1 MKDNKTIYKLLLGVA
16 LVCLLVFLIII
27 IADLPVG
34 TGPFL
39 TSFFVLLAI
48 SFNGFDRFKS
58 FSYTVW
64 IFAAV
69 TASMYFPQYFVKAGE
84 FELKRLI
91 VPLLQIIMFGMGSQ
105 MSVKDFA
112 GVIKM
117 PKGVVIGI
125 VAQYSIMPIVGFSI
139 ASLFN
144 FPAEI
149 AAGILLIGCAPSG
162 LASNVMS
169 YIAKANLALAVTLAA
184 IATLLSPLMTPLLMK
199 TLAGQ
204 YIEIKFWSMMLDIIN
219 MMILPIIAG
228 LIFNL
233 FSKAIYAKRDQMLQ
247 LLSYFLIILVKNLI
261 YWQTYESGTDASIT
275 PLNAAFTTFM
285 WDMFWFF
292 ILPIVVASTLKKAF
306 KEFESWMDKLLSF
319 VSMAGIAVIITII
332 TAAGRDS
339 LIDVGLLLILASLIH
354 NLAGYSLGYG
364 AAKLFKM
371 PEKDCR
377 TVAFEVGMQN
387 GGLASGL
394 ALQMGKIATVGLAPA
409 IFGPLMNITG
419 SSLATYW
426 RGKKAKEEN

>member
-1 MKDNKTIYKLLLGVA
+1 MKDTKLIYQILLGVA
-16 LVCLLVFLIII
+16 FLCLFVFLSIVIL
-27 IADLPVG
+27 DFETG

-39 TSFFVLLAI
+39 TLFFVLLAL
-48 SFNGFDRFKS
+48 SFRGFGKLRS

-69 TASMYFPQYFVKAGE
+69 TASMYFPQYFIKVGD
-84 FELKRLI
+84 FELKTLI

-117 PKGVVIGI
+117 PKGVIIGI
-125 VAQYSIMPIVGFSI
+125 VAQYSIMPLVGFSI

-144 FPAEI
+144 FPPEI

-184 IATLLSPLMTPLLMK
+184 IATLLSPIMTPLLMK
-199 TLAGQ
+199 FLANE

-228 LIFNL
+228 FIFNL
-233 FSKAIYAKRDQMLQ
+233 FSKGITSKKDRITQLAI
-247 LLSYFLIILVKNLI
+247 YFLIIVIKNFIYLKSSAGDAGITNEIWHSVITSFIWDLV
-261 YWQTYESGTDASIT
+261 
-275 PLNAAFTTFM
+275 
-285 WDMFWFF
+285 WFF
-292 ILPIVVASTLKKAF
+292 LLPMIVAAILKSIF
-306 KEFESWMDKLLSF
+306 HDFEKWMDKVLSF
-319 VSMAGIAVIITII
+319 LSMAGIAVIITII

-339 LIDVGLLLILASLIH
+339 LLEVGLLLILATLIH

-364 AAKLFKM
+364 AAKLFRM
-371 PEKDCR
+371 SEKDCR

-426 RGKKAKEEN
+426 RGKPEKTEN